1 FNFLNHAKP
10 IWIFVYNYIYY
21 HFFR

>member
-1 FNFLNHAKP
+1 LNHAKP

>member
-1 FNFLNHAKP
+1 FLNHAKP

>member
-1 FNFLNHAKP
+1 NHAKP

>member
-1 FNFLNHAKP
+1 NFLNHAKP